1 MWRYILSAQLLSST
15 TYDRLKRFTQIGF
28 PAAGT
33 LYFTIAQIWGLPYG
47 EQVVGTL
54 AAITLFCGIAL
65 GVSKKQYDSS
75 GAGTSGTILIDTSDP
90 EKDVYRLELI
100 DPVESLRDKNSVTFT
115 VDASHDLQGL

>member
-15 TYDRLKRFTQIGF
+15 TYDRLKKFTQIGF
-28 PAAGT
+28 PATGT

-54 AAITLFCGIAL
+54 TAITLFCGIVLA
-65 GVSKKQYDSS
+65 VSKKQYDSS
-75 GAGTSGTILIDTSDP
+75 GAGASGTILIDTSDP